1 MPLETTRRTSV
12 IGDAATQ
19 LERMITSGEWPVGTR
34 IPPEGE
40 LTKKLGVGR
49 NSLREAIRALVHM
62 GLLQTRQG
70 DGTYVRASSGLSVA
84 LERYARQ
91 ADVYFVLETRRG
103 LEREAA
109 RLAASR
115 RTDQDLAAL
124 ESAITRQRQAIKA
137 EDEDSLIDAD
147 IQFHRAVISAAHN
160 PVMVDLLSH
169 LGSGHDT
176 TVRAVVE
183 SATAQTD
190 SRGLRVHVNLVRA
203 IRSGNPSA
211 AAKAADELLD
221 WISGALTARQHPGLE
236 GGSPGA

>member
-1 MPLETTRRTSV
+1 MPLETTRRISV

-34 IPPEGE
+34 IPPEAE
-40 LTKKLGVGR
+40 LTKELGVGR

-91 ADVYFVLETRRG
+91 ADMHFVLETRRG

-115 RTDQDLAAL
+115 RTNDDLAVL
-124 ESAITRQRQAIKA
+124 ESAIARQRQAIKTK
-137 EDEDSLIDAD
+137 DDDSLIDAD

-160 PVMVDLLSH
+160 PVMMDLLSH
-169 LGSGHDT
+169 LGSGHDK

-203 IRSGNPSA
+203 IRSGNPRA

-221 WISGALTARQHPGLE
+221 WTTAALAARHHLEPE
-236 GGSPGA
+236 GGGAGA